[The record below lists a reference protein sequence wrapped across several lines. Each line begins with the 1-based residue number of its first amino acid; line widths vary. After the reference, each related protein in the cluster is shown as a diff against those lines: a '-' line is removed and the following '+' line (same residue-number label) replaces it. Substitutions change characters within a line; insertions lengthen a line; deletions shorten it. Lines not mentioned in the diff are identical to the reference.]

1 MLGKMRAGGEKS
13 GSEDELVGWHHRLNG
28 HELEQTLRDSEGQ
41 ASLAG
46 CSLWGHKELDT
57 IEGLK
62 SNNNCIF
69 REFSSV
75 LISFHW
81 QLQAI
86 LH

>member
-1 MLGKMRAGGEKS
+1 MLGKTRAGGEKS
-13 GSEDELVGWHHRLNG
+13 DSEDELVGWHHRLNG

-62 SNNNCIF
+62 NNNNCIF

-81 QLQAI
+81 Q
-86 LH
+86 